1 MAARQGSGATD
12 WQPAT
17 WRQLEPRG
25 LQLQIVDKLEGTD
38 TGNSCTVAVR
48 ADIADL
54 TDLWKQRI
62 QYRSAH
68 VAVLYHRRRHCT
80 YRL

>member
-1 MAARQGSGATD
+1 MQVELNWLLDDAVAARQGSCADG

-25 LQLQIVDKLEGTD
+25 LQFEMVDKLGGTD
-38 TGNSCTVAVR
+38 TGNSCTVALR
-48 ADIADL
+48 ADIAAL

-62 QYRSAH
+62 RYRSAH
-68 VAVLYHRRRHCT
+68 VA
-80 YRL
+80 

>member
-1 MAARQGSGATD
+1 MAARQGSGANN

-25 LQLQIVDKLEGTD
+25 LQFEIVDKLEGTD
-38 TGNSCTVAVR
+38 TGNSCIVAVR
-48 ADIADL
+48 ADIAAL

-62 QYRSAH
+62 QFRSANF
-68 VAVLYHRRRHCT
+68 AVLYHRHCYCT
-80 YRL
+80 YML